1 MVQGRV
7 QIKAGGGAQ
16 SFAALDPVAAQAIGG
31 EFGVEL
37 HAELPALR
45 TRLEGLNRR
54 VLIASEEDGC
64 SGKSQ
69 HRILVTL
76 QDIELTAG
84 AGEDR
89 AGKCRLCQ
97 VDPGIS
103 HFPPRRIS
111 SHRAAKRAGEE
122 LMAKTDAENR
132 DVLFCEETQGFTEL
146 EDRGFRGIGVAG
158 GASEDNGIRLQCPDS
173 AVRVGGCHC
182 REPGQDVRKIAKQW
196 AKPISQDLL
205 LRPIWRRFH
214 VINQKRVHRW
224 KLFKAVQTV
233 NAPAASAI
241 APQGV
246 GSAEA
251 EGVDGGEGPGKE
263 TEREGQDSAE
273 DEGLVRHVEDGEK
286 LHDRVFGGEQAPG

>member
-84 AGEDR
+84 AGKDR

-103 HFPPRRIS
+103 HFPANRIS
-111 SHRAAKRAGEE
+111 SHRAAP
-122 LMAKTDAENR
+122 LYI
-132 DVLFCEETQGFTEL
+132 C
-146 EDRGFRGIGVAG
+146 
-158 GASEDNGIRLQCPDS
+158 
-173 AVRVGGCHC
+173 VRVRG
-182 REPGQDVRKIAKQW
+182 
-196 AKPISQDLL
+196 
-205 LRPIWRRFH
+205 
-214 VINQKRVHRW
+214 
-224 KLFKAVQTV
+224 
-233 NAPAASAI
+233 
-241 APQGV
+241 
-246 GSAEA
+246 
-251 EGVDGGEGPGKE
+251 
-263 TEREGQDSAE
+263 
-273 DEGLVRHVEDGEK
+273 
-286 LHDRVFGGEQAPG
+286 